1 MQKSRILRIAMRHGD
16 LMNDPFYAGILFA
29 IESKIHEGDRLA
41 ASRGIAL
48 TDSNIR
54 SLLIKTIHAADGKL
68 PRPIPAFASAKD
80 QFLAELLDQ
89 IIKGKNLVV
98 VGRELPDGTIEKS
111 PLPSVDWTKALEAVK
126 ESCAIRTGD
135 EPGSRGYL
143 DFLADF
149 IPQAGEK
156 K

>member
-1 MQKSRILRIAMRHGD
+1 MRSRD
-16 LMNDPFYAGILFA
+16 LMKDPFYAGILFA

-41 ASRGIAL
+41 ASRGITL

-54 SLLIKTIHAADGKL
+54 SLLIKTVHAARGKL
-68 PRPIPAFASAKD
+68 PQSVPASAGAKD
-80 QFLAELLDQ
+80 QFLAEFLHQLIAAKDSVMERQ
-89 IIKGKNLVV
+89 
-98 VGRELPDGTIEKS
+98 ELPDGTLEES
-111 PLPSVDWTKALEAVK
+111 PLPCTDWIKALEAAK

-149 IPQAGEK
+149 IPQAGGRK
-156 K
+156 

>member
-1 MQKSRILRIAMRHGD
+1 MRYHD
-16 LMNDPFYAGILFA
+16 LMKDPFYAGILFA

-41 ASRGIAL
+41 VSRGITL

-54 SLLIKTIHAADGKL
+54 SLLIKTIQAAGGKL
-68 PRPIPAFASAKD
+68 PQPVPDSAGTKD
-80 QFLAELLDQ
+80 QFLAEFLHQMIAAKDSVMERQ
-89 IIKGKNLVV
+89 
-98 VGRELPDGTIEKS
+98 ELPDGTSEEI
-111 PLPSVDWTKALEAVK
+111 PLPCSDWIKALEAAK

-149 IPQAGEK
+149 IPQVGARE
-156 K
+156 

>member
-1 MQKSRILRIAMRHGD
+1 MRHGD
-16 LMNDPFYAGILFA
+16 LMKDPFYAGILFA

-41 ASRGIAL
+41 ASRGITL

-54 SLLIKTIHAADGKL
+54 SLLIKTIHAAGGKL
-68 PRPIPAFASAKD
+68 PQSIPASAGAKD
-80 QFLAELLDQ
+80 QFLEEFLHQLIAA
-89 IIKGKNLVV
+89 KNSVV
-98 VGRELPDGTIEKS
+98 EGQEMLDGTLEES
-111 PLPSVDWTKALEAVK
+111 PLPSTDWIKALEAAK

-149 IPQAGEK
+149 IPQADGRK
-156 K
+156 